1 MRRFNSHKNTGAE
14 KADSS
19 IDKELEM
26 AKLSDFDTNNIS
38 TVKEKWDL
46 EKSYPLNIRIQKG
59 MLAKAKAIAKEKGI
73 PYQTLLKLYIAD
85 GIRHDKKAML

>member
-1 MRRFNSHKNTGAE
+1 MTKKNMTS
-14 KADSS
+14 DSS

-26 AKLSDFDTNNIS
+26 AKLNDFDTNNAS
-38 TVKEKWDL
+38 MVKEKWDL